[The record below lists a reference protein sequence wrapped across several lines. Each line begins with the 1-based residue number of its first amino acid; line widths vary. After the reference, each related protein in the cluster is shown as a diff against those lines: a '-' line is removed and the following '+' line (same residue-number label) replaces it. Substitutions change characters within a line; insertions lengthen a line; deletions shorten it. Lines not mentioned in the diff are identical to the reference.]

1 MFTGAF
7 LDALSSNQEVLD
19 GQSLFAAIQQIVPPG
34 ASQTPEYADIR
45 DADHQ
50 GGDFLFVPAP

>member
-7 LDALSSNQEVLD
+7 LQALRDNDEVLD
-19 GQSLFAAIQQIVPPG
+19 GTSLFAAIQERVTG

-45 DADHQ
+45 GADHQ
-50 GGDFLFVPAP
+50 GGDFLFVPSE